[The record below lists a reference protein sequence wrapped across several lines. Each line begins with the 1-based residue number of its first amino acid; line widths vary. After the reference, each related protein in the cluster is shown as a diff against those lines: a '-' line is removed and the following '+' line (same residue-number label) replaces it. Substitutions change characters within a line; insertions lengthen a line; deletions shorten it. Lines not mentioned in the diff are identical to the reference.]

1 MWRNETLVA
10 WRCTKLAAERPA
22 AARDLSHI
30 TSSGQPQMVDVS
42 AKGRT
47 ARVARA
53 QAVVRLPGAVRA
65 LISGGELHAAKGPVF
80 QTAILAGIMAAKRTS
95 ELIPLCHPIGL
106 DGCDVTISLDEAGD
120 AVVECEARVE
130 HRTGVEM
137 EALIGVSVAALTIY
151 DMCKAVSHDIRIDD
165 VRLLEKTGGK
175 SDYRSER
182 SDPAASNGH

>member
-1 MWRNETLVA
+1 M
-10 WRCTKLAAERPA
+10 AANRVEA
-22 AARDLSHI
+22 DTALSHV
-30 TSSGQPQMVDVS
+30 TASGQPQMVDVGD
-42 AKGRT
+42 KGRT

-53 QAVVRLPGAVRA
+53 QAVVRLPAAVRA
-65 LISGGELHAAKGPVF
+65 LISGDELQAAKGPVF

-106 DGCDVTISLDEAGD
+106 DGCDVTIVLNDAGD

-137 EALIGVSVAALTIY
+137 EALTGASVAALTIY

-165 VRLLEKTGGK
+165 VRLLKKTGGK
-175 SDYRSER
+175 SDYHATAAGPDER
-182 SDPAASNGH
+182 